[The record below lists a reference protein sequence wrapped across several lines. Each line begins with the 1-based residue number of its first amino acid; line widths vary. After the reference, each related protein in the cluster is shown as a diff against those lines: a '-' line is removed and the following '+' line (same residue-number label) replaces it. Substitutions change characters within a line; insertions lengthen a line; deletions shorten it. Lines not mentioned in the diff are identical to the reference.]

1 MEDIED
7 FRIFVDNV
15 DKDKM
20 SDMTANII
28 KKQLIRYTQAQCA
41 VWGIS
46 LTANVP
52 SGFYWDCSSNGW
64 ENNYTEMLIADGRKI
79 LLVPKRSKMYA
90 LSQSKIQAAISK
102 EFVGVREK
110 QLGSMLEVLT
120 KFRNVCAHNERLFS
134 YNTKND
140 ISDLP
145 LHKKMQIPQNGQQYI
160 YGKHDY
166 FALVLSFRYLLPN
179 KDFLTYK
186 AQLAKLIDKADRE
199 NRQLAG
205 TDLLR
210 LMGFPEN
217 WKKIT
222 AYKKV

>member
-1 MEDIED
+1 
-7 FRIFVDNV
+7 
-15 DKDKM
+15 
-20 SDMTANII
+20 
-28 KKQLIRYTQAQCA
+28 
-41 VWGIS
+41 
-46 LTANVP
+46 
-52 SGFYWDCSSNGW
+52 
-64 ENNYTEMLIADGRKI
+64 
-79 LLVPKRSKMYA
+79 
-90 LSQSKIQAAISK
+90 
-102 EFVGVREK
+102 
-110 QLGSMLEVLT
+110 
-120 KFRNVCAHNERLFS
+120 
-134 YNTKND
+134 
-140 ISDLP
+140 
-145 LHKKMQIPQNGQQYI
+145 MQIPQNGQQYI

-205 TDLLR
+205 TDLLW

>member
-1 MEDIED
+1 
-7 FRIFVDNV
+7 
-15 DKDKM
+15 
-20 SDMTANII
+20 
-28 KKQLIRYTQAQCA
+28 
-41 VWGIS
+41 
-46 LTANVP
+46 
-52 SGFYWDCSSNGW
+52 
-64 ENNYTEMLIADGRKI
+64 
-79 LLVPKRSKMYA
+79 MYA

-120 KFRNVCAHNERLFS
+120 KLRNVCAHNERLFS

-166 FALVLSFRYLLPN
+166 FALVLSFHYLLPN

-199 NRQLAG
+199 NCQLAD

-210 LMGFPEN
+210 LMGFPES